1 MRYNYDYGY
10 DDGCTATMTSMTQ
23 ALRAQQVLANA
34 AIHSSV
40 IKLDS
45 SHAKKGCAYGL
56 SFQCAQYN
64 NVRTILSSAKI
75 NVRQY
80 INADSKL

>member
-45 SHAKKGCAYGL
+45 SLAKKGCAYGL